1 MAIGAN
7 LGHNFDLAGVQVQ
20 PAVGTRYY
28 RFSAQNYKLGEVEVR
43 SPKAHFMAYQAG
55 VKVSKAFDLSSWKV
69 EPSLAAHYVNASSKR
84 LSVAVNDNT
93 FSQRFGRYLKTEVG
107 VGVTKGQWQLSS
119 HLGLLK
125 GNEIGKQHFAGFKLG
140 YSW

>member
-1 MAIGAN
+1 
-7 LGHNFDLAGVQVQ
+7 
-20 PAVGTRYY
+20 
-28 RFSAQNYKLGEVEVR
+28 AQNYKLGEVEVR

-69 EPSLAAHYVNASSKR
+69 EPSLAAHYVDASSKR

-107 VGVTKGQWQLSS
+107 VGVTKGQWQ
-119 HLGLLK
+119 
-125 GNEIGKQHFAGFKLG
+125 
-140 YSW
+140 